1 MPNIRFTVYGP
12 AKGYFIPFL
21 DDSRT
26 EAYRLGYAGSLDVD
40 EPASNVNHVLSR
52 IFNEGNG
59 EGAGP
64 GFTVSGRSMSTGDV
78 VHLDGRGCWFCASV
92 GWTALGGDQAARFPL
107 AAGADCTATHT
118 R

>member
-1 MPNIRFTVYGP
+1 MPSIRFTVYGP

-26 EAYRLGYAGSLDVD
+26 EAYRVGYTGSVDVD
-40 EPASNVNHVLSR
+40 ASAADVDRVLSR
-52 IFNEGNG
+52 IFTEGNG
-59 EGAGP
+59 EGDGP
-64 GFTVSGRSMSTGDV
+64 GFTVGGRSMSTGDV
-78 VHLDGRGCWFCASV
+78 VHLDGRGCWLCASV

-107 AAGADCTATHT
+107 AGAADCTAAHS